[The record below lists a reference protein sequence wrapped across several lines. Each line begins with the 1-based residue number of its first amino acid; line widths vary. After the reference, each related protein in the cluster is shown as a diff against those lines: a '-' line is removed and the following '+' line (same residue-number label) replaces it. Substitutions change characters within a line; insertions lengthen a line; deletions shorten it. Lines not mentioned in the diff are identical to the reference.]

1 MNVPEHIL
9 FLNVGNKLHKGEGVM
24 NKRHVFYVGLVLLAV
39 LALFGAP
46 MAAMAA
52 HPAVTTL
59 KADGSLTTATDAYS
73 PKQTC
78 GGCHFD
84 CATGLN
90 TTVTASF
97 CQDNAAR
104 TAWFAGG
111 SCNTPGKCRD
121 YQSLEVSTVT
131 KIQGYKTAGG
141 TYADM
146 TYDVAIPLHGA
157 SVGHH
162 STEGRNESLVANQ
175 RTIWA
180 APATI
185 SSPGMWGRF

>member
-1 MNVPEHIL
+1 
-9 FLNVGNKLHKGEGVM
+9 M
-24 NKRHVFYVGLVLLAV
+24 NKRHVFYVGLVLLAA

-59 KADGSLTTATDAYS
+59 KADGIAATSSDAYS

-90 TTVTASF
+90 STVTASF
-97 CQDNAAR
+97 CQNDAAR
-104 TAWFAGG
+104 TAYYALVDAGTCTT
-111 SCNTPGKCRD
+111 CNQAGKLPD
-121 YQSLEVSTVT
+121 YESMATTNVT
-131 KIQGYKTAGG
+131 KNQGFITSGG
-141 TYADM
+141 TISYM
-146 TYDVAIPLHGA
+146 NYTVKIPLHGV
-157 SVGHH
+157 STGHH
-162 STEGRNESLVANQ
+162 STEGRNEGLTTEQ

-180 APATI
+180 APANI
-185 SSPGMWGRF
+185 SGPGMWGRF